1 MPAAADDAQPPATTQ
16 PSATAQRDLQAAQT
30 AATAVRRGVVRLGR
44 RLRLERPAHDVP
56 LLQLAV
62 LAELN
67 NAPPLTPGQLAATQ
81 RVQPQS
87 LTRVLATL
95 ETSGLIARQPD
106 PADGRRALLAITE
119 PGRDALRRDVSQR
132 DTWLAQAMT
141 TQLTPT
147 EQELLRLAGTL
158 MERLAET

>member
-1 MPAAADDAQPPATTQ
+1 MPAAAADAA
-16 PSATAQRDLQAAQT
+16 
-30 AATAVRRGVVRLGR
+30 AVRRGVIRLGR

-67 NAPPLTPGQLAATQ
+67 EAGPLTPGQLAATQ

-87 LTRVLATL
+87 LTRVLAAL
-95 ETSGLIARQPD
+95 EASGLIARQPD
-106 PADGRRALLAITE
+106 PADGRRALLAITN
-119 PGRDALRRDVSQR
+119 PGRDALRRDVGQR
-132 DTWLAQAMT
+132 DAWLAQAMS

-147 EQELLRLAGTL
+147 EQELLRLAATL
-158 MERLAET
+158 MERLAGT